1 MQSRS
6 NRWRFLA
13 PHAFIGLHHDLPP
26 PLSLRQHRWF
36 AASSF
41 HIFGAEPNKKF
52 RTALI
57 GSGWCGMN
65 ILREAEDALAQQTQD
80 AHRAA
85 PSIAT

>member
-1 MQSRS
+1 MTSR
-6 NRWRFLA
+6 RHFLSVSTA
-13 PHAFIGLHHDLPP
+13 A
-26 PLSLRQHRWF
+26 F